1 MKRYEYK
8 IVALDGLNQDIEEEL
23 NKLGEEGW
31 EVYLCRERKLLM
43 KSIRENSLY
52 KKEMD
57 RGSLDLMGRKYHMIN
72 MEYFMEFHLKRI
84 KEG

>member
-8 IVALDGLNQDIEEEL
+8 IVALHKDQDIEEEL

-31 EVYLCRERKLLM
+31 EVYLCRDKDLLSDIVE
-43 KSIRENSLY
+43 KSPIY
-52 KKEMD
+52 KYFIEPQNWEHPSD
-57 RGSLDLMGRKYHMIN
+57 RFMADIKH
-72 MEYFMEFHLKRI
+72 FMEFHLKRI